1 MAHLKYEERENH
13 DKSFTATVTFMQQG
27 SLKKFQSH
35 GVHKSKSSA
44 DESAAESAIKCS
56 KYTASCIIT
65 DHNRLTYY
73 PFIVSPSSKQSKVM
87 VQSKKTASTSV
98 TPRPSPAAA
107 TKSGNPGPS
116 MSPPNRIYVSKLK
129 EYCEQQKWPKP
140 TYTLIPQPEEQKFQ
154 YQAMVKTLTKAF
166 TAMGSVCGSKTD
178 AKHSAAQAALKKL
191 PK

>member
-56 KYTASCIIT
+56 KYTASCVIT
-65 DHNRLTYY
+65 DQYGLAYY
-73 PFIVSPSSKQSKVM
+73 PLIVSPSSKRM
-87 VQSKKTASTSV
+87 VQSKKTASASV

-107 TKSGNPGPS
+107 AKSGNPGPS

-129 EYCEQQKWPKP
+129 EYCEQQKWPQP

-154 YQAMVKTLTKAF
+154 YQAMVKTLTRAF

-178 AKHSAAQAALKKL
+178 AKHSAAQAVLKKL